1 MKSGDSVARSGV
13 AARLGRGL
21 RLRGKA
27 RSVRA
32 LDRTGLAA
40 FVIVVLVAM
49 LAPLIAPHDP
59 TAQAGPPLTPPGGSF
74 WLGTDEIG
82 HDILSRIIYGARA
95 SLLGAAAVILSGVV
109 IGGLIGLAAG
119 AVGGPLDAVLM
130 RFTDVFLALPA
141 PLLAIAVVAAIGPGY
156 VHTLIA
162 VAVVWWPWYAR
173 IVRGEITALRHRPQ
187 TEAAILAGVSR
198 RRLWLRHL
206 LPGSVPEVI
215 VLASLDVGGLIL
227 MLAGLSFL
235 GLGAPA
241 PAPELGAMSAQGLRF
256 LLSSWWVPVMPAAA
270 IALLAFLSNLVGDAM
285 RDLLGARE

>member
-1 MKSGDSVARSGV
+1 MKSGDRVGRSGV
-13 AARLGRGL
+13 PARLGGS
-21 RLRGKA
+21 RLRRKA
-27 RSVRA
+27 RSVRV
-32 LDRTGLAA
+32 LDWIGVAVFA
-40 FVIVVLVAM
+40 VVVLVAL
-49 LAPLIAPHDP
+49 LAPLVAPHDP
-59 TAQAGPPLTPPGGSF
+59 AAQAGPPLTPPGGSF
-74 WLGTDEIG
+74 WFGTDEIG

-95 SLLGAAAVILSGVV
+95 SLFGAAVVILSGVV

-119 AVGGPLDAVLM
+119 AVGGLLDAVLM

-156 VHTLIA
+156 IHTLIA

-187 TEAAILAGVSR
+187 TEAAKLAGVSR
-198 RRLWLRHL
+198 RRLWFRHL

-227 MLAGLSFL
+227 ILAGLSFL

-256 LLSSWWVPVMPAAA
+256 LLSSWWVPVVPAGA
-270 IALLAFLSNLVGDAM
+270 IAFIAFLSNLVGDAM
-285 RDLLGARE
+285 RDLLGARD